1 MNIYNKP
8 PEPEKYVVLECINPD
23 IKGIGTAKF
32 TRENGYEYPVAM
44 FPEKD
49 AVKIIAC
56 ERMKANP
63 SFRYG
68 VLMAGHA
75 PARMEVIPNVP
86 DTKPAN
92 NTVKSIRGRRAKG
105 R

>member
-1 MNIYNKP
+1 MNIHKKP
-8 PEPEKYVVLECINPD
+8 PEPEKYVVLECINPNVS
-23 IKGIGTAKF
+23 GIGATKF
-32 TRENGYEYPVAM
+32 TREKDYEYPAAM
-44 FPEKD
+44 FPEKS

-68 VLMAGHA
+68 VQLVGEQPA
-75 PARMEVIPNVP
+75 PQQEETHTEPR
-86 DTKPAN
+86 K
-92 NTVKSIRGRRAKG
+92 RGRRAK